1 MNASVRLRLLGAFA
15 LATGLWSAWVVY
27 QPGDVVGPEANR
39 RARAPQRV
47 AAAAVPARNLAAQAA
62 APAPVSALALRGTV
76 TVAALR
82 NPFEAVPWVTP
93 REAPPSAA
101 PVGPIAA
108 PAIVEP
114 PTAAAAPSPEPPLQ
128 LPYKYMG
135 MHTEQNAS
143 PSVFLVLG
151 ERLIVARS
159 GDTVEGGFRLDAVS
173 AAELT
178 FVHVERNVTL
188 RLSVAKGSL

>member
-1 MNASVRLRLLGAFA
+1 MNASVRLRLLGALA
-15 LATGLWSAWVVY
+15 VATGLWSAWVVY
-27 QPGDVVGPEANR
+27 QPGDVVGPEVAR
-39 RARAPQRV
+39 RARASQRG
-47 AAAAVPARNLAAQAA
+47 AAPAVPARKLAAL
-62 APAPVSALALRGTV
+62 APAPDPMSALALRGTV
-76 TVAALR
+76 AVAALR

-101 PVGPIAA
+101 PVVPAAA
-108 PAIVEP
+108 PVVVAP
-114 PTAAAAPSPEPPLQ
+114 PTAAAEPPAEPALQ
-128 LPYKYMG
+128 LPYKYLG
-135 MHTEQNAS
+135 MHTEQGAS

-159 GDTVEGGFRLDAVS
+159 GDTVDGGFRLDAVS

-178 FVHVERNVTL
+178 FVHLERNVTL